1 MINIEKTLLSGQC
14 FRWKKI
20 DDKFDGVIGNK
31 HYILPSILDTEDPVL
46 INYFDI
52 NSDYDKLKKEISLIS
67 PELKY
72 SVDTI
77 GDLFILNQDPWEVII
92 SFITSQNNNIK
103 RISKLIEKISN
114 VYGKKIDDERNM
126 FPTVKELENVT
137 EEDLR
142 NLGFGFRARYIVSA
156 INYFK
161 DVDFNEFKKLSR
173 EEMEQELLS
182 IVGIGPKVCN
192 CILLYGFHFTNSFP
206 IDVWMKKALST
217 TFKDLDVDSLGDK
230 AGLTQQYIFE
240 YMRLKDE

>member
-20 DDKFDGVIGNK
+20 DNNFDGVIGNK
-31 HYILPSILDTEDPVL
+31 HYILPCEIEIKDPILR
-46 INYFDI
+46 NYFDC
-52 NSDYDKLKKEISLIS
+52 NTDYEKIKNEIRKIS

-114 VYGKKIDDERNM
+114 VYGKKIDEERNM

-161 DVDFNEFKKLSR
+161 EVDFDEFKKLSR
-173 EEMEQELLS
+173 EEMEKELLS
-182 IVGIGPKVCN
+182 IVGIGPKVAN

-217 TFKDLDVDSLGDK
+217 TFKNLDIDSLGTN
-230 AGLTQQYIFE
+230 AGLIQQYIFE
-240 YMRLKDE
+240 YMRLKNE